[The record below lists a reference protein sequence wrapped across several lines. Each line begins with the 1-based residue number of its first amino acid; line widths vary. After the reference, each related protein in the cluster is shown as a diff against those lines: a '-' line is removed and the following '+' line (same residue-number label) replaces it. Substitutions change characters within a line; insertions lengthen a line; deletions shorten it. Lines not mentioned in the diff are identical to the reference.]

1 MLNNAVRLDGQ
12 TFACAAVSRKQIF
25 TDMGS
30 QTLISFSVTLLEINL
45 RSAAP
50 DLIMILLLVLLAPP
64 KVVRVHKHSCLN
76 LIHCPTMGI
85 QAE

>member
-30 QTLISFSVTLLEINL
+30 QTDKLQCDTAGNKSAL
-45 RSAAP
+45 RRP
-50 DLIMILLLVLLAPP
+50 
-64 KVVRVHKHSCLN
+64 
-76 LIHCPTMGI
+76 
-85 QAE
+85 